1 MSSWAAVNE
10 MRFLRRLEWVLLI
23 SGLFL
28 LGIYIAARVHRTI
41 VSRSALRNFKDQ
53 VGSLTAASHSS
64 MPPSQL
70 KPDFS
75 LWSSK
80 RIEDYERGVREY
92 VETPL
97 AVLRI
102 SKVNLEAP
110 VVNGTDDLS
119 LNVGVGHIAG
129 TVRPGEEGNIGI
141 AGHRDGFFRVLKDVV
156 PGDAIELQNPNRTDT
171 YVVDRILIVSTDDV
185 SVLQPLP
192 HPSLTLVTCYPFYF
206 IGSAP
211 RRYIVQASLS
221 NSEPASIRASN

>member
-1 MSSWAAVNE
+1 MAA
-10 MRFLRRLEWVLLI
+10 
-23 SGLFL
+23 S
-28 LGIYIAARVHRTI
+28 AQRTI
-41 VSRSALRNFKDQ
+41 ASRIELKSFKHQ
-53 VGSLTAASHSS
+53 VGNLRATSHGSIQAN
-64 MPPSQL
+64 QL
-70 KPDFS
+70 KPDFR

-80 RIEDYERGVREY
+80 RIEDYARGVREY
-92 VETPL
+92 GETPL

-129 TVRPGEEGNIGI
+129 TVRPGEDGNIGI
-141 AGHRDGFFRVLKDVV
+141 AGHRDSFFRVLKDVV

-171 YVVDRILIVSTDDV
+171 YVVDRILIVNTDDV
-185 SVLQPLP
+185 SVLQPRL

-221 NSEPASIRASN
+221 DSEPANIGETNTTSSPRASRRSSFE